1 MIDRTYS
8 EVVDEA
14 SRSLNGAAG
23 ILNALAAMAEGYVI
37 KPVELE
43 FVADGLQCVRANL
56 DSILAP
62 DEQKN
67 GPALVR

>member
-1 MIDRTYS
+1 MTDRTYS

-43 FVADGLQCVRANL
+43 FVADGLQRVRANL

-67 GPALVR
+67 GPALVG